1 MLAVGRLAVL
11 CVVPV
16 VEAGR
21 DDQQAQ
27 QRQHPCNRARHQAAP
42 GLHRTVRRHQ
52 PHQPGRHRIIVGW
65 LPTIPAVPPVLNVSS
80 YRFVA
85 LGDLPVLRERLLQ
98 SADAAALK
106 GSILL
111 APEGINLM
119 LAGAPAA
126 LRGWLDTLRGDA
138 RFAGLHAKESFSES
152 VPFSRLLV
160 KIKREII
167 RMNVPGLS
175 PAAGRAPAV
184 DALTLQRWLDAG
196 HCDEGRPVALL
207 DTRNAFEVDAGRF
220 SGALDWRLG
229 KFSDFPAALAAHG
242 GALAGKTVV
251 SYCTGG
257 IRCEKA
263 ALLMQQ
269 AGHRHVRQ
277 LDGGILQYFE
287 STAGAPHWQGR
298 CVVFDERSEVDAAL
312 SPA

>member
-1 MLAVGRLAVL
+1 VKHRRDY
-11 CVVPV
+11 P
-16 VEAGR
+16 EA
-21 DDQQAQ
+21 
-27 QRQHPCNRARHQAAP
+27 
-42 GLHRTVRRHQ
+42 
-52 PHQPGRHRIIVGW
+52 

-85 LGDLPVLRERLLQ
+85 LDDLPALRETLFRR
-98 SADAAALK
+98 AEAAALK
-106 GSILL
+106 GTVLL

-119 LAGAPAA
+119 LAGEAAA
-126 LRGWLDTLRGDA
+126 LRGWLDALRGDP
-138 RFAGLHAKESFSES
+138 RFAGLHARQSYSER
-152 VPFSRLLV
+152 VPFGRLLV
-160 KIKREII
+160 KTKREII
-167 RMNVPGLS
+167 RMNRPELR
-175 PAAGRAPAV
+175 PAAARAPAV

-196 HCDEGRPVALL
+196 HCDEGRPVVLL

-220 SGALDWRLG
+220 TGALDWRLG

-242 GALAGKTVV
+242 DALAGKTVV

-263 ALLMQQ
+263 ALLMHD
-269 AGHRHVRQ
+269 AGHPHVRQ

-298 CVVFDERSEVDAAL
+298 CVVFDERQDLDAAL